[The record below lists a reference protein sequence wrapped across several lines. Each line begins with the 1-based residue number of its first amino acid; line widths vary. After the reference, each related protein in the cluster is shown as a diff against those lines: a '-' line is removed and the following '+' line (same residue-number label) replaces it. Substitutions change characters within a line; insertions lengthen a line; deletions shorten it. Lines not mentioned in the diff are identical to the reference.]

1 MAAVDVAKYII
12 DQLEMTDSV
21 EITASADEI
30 VIAVKKDEIGRVI
43 GKQGKTAKAIRSVVR
58 AAATREG
65 KRYNVDIKELG

>member
-12 DQLEMTDSV
+12 DQLEMTDSA